1 MIPDLKISE
10 KNKVR
15 DFMKSVTTKDYRVTR
30 NVLIIGMILMMCFG
44 YFLYSEKGIFK
55 VTLIELI
62 VSVIFTKGIF
72 ENKKKYKQNIEEIEK
87 EFK

>member
-1 MIPDLKISE
+1 MIPDLKTSE